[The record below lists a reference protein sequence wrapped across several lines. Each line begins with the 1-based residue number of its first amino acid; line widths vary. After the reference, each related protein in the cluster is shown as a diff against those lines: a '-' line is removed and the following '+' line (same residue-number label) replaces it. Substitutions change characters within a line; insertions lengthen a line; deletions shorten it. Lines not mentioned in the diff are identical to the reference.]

1 MRPMTEHED
10 PYDELAALAGV
21 VLAHEDIDDTLD
33 AICRIAVRA
42 VDAAEG
48 ASITSFTEGGPKAV
62 AASDEWCRD
71 LDEAQHAQHEGPCL
85 DAARTGLV
93 FRVRATVDEPRWPSY
108 MPIAAA
114 KGVGSMVSLPMTS
127 EVKTIG
133 ALNLYSRSADAFSAE
148 AVSVAELIAGHASLA
163 TQVAATLFHHR
174 DIGTQLRRAMES
186 RATIEQAKGIIM
198 ATAGCGPEEAFD
210 LMVRQSQH
218 ENRKLR
224 EVAAELVDRQRRHD

>member
-1 MRPMTEHED
+1 MPAHPD
-10 PYDELAALAGV
+10 PHDELTALAGV
-21 VLAHEDIDDTLD
+21 ALSYQDIDDTLD
-33 AICRIAVRA
+33 AICRIAVRG
-42 VDAAEG
+42 VDVAEG
-48 ASITSFTEGGPKAV
+48 ASITSFTEGGPRAV
-62 AASDEWCRD
+62 AASDDWYRS
-71 LDEAQHAQHEGPCL
+71 LDEAQHAEHEGPCL

-93 FRVRATVDEPRWPSY
+93 FRVRSTAAEPRWPSY

-114 KGVGSMVSLPMTS
+114 RGVGSMVSLPMTS

-133 ALNLYSRSADAFSAE
+133 ALNLYSSATDAFSAE

-174 DIGTQLRRAMES
+174 DLGEQLRVAMES

-198 ATAGCGPEEAFD
+198 ATAGCGPEEAFE

-224 EVAAELVDRQRRHD
+224 DLARELVDRQRRG